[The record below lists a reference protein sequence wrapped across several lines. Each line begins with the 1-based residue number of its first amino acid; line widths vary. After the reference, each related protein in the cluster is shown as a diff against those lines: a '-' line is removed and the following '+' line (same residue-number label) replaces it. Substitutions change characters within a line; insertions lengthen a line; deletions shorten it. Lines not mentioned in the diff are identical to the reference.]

1 MRTRWPTMRFRWSCS
16 APLTCGF
23 SPGEE
28 AAQGTLE
35 YALTIMALMAILGAL
50 ALLWRAGEDGT
61 LSALVEQAASHG
73 FEGTGILDIILY

>member
-1 MRTRWPTMRFRWSCS
+1 MRAKPPALRTRRAW
-16 APLTCGF
+16 AVPLTCGF
-23 SPGEE
+23 SSGEE

-35 YALTIMALMAILGAL
+35 YALTIMALMAIVGAL

>member
-1 MRTRWPTMRFRWSCS
+1 MRTRRPTMRFRRSCS
-16 APLTCGF
+16 APLAYGF

-35 YALTIMALMAILGAL
+35 YALTIMALMAIVGAL

-61 LSALVEQAASHG
+61 LAALVEHAASHG
-73 FEGTGILDIILY
+73 LEGTGILDIILY